1 MTRNQHRLSARDRVS
16 RHHGVLIKG
25 FFPIFR
31 LVYTTH
37 HVPALLSPVAIDASK
52 VRVFVCTRVWTRFY
66 HQPLIVHRTL
76 RAADPVIECQSGSR
90 IHPGGSDERRWP
102 RSVPPAATTTT
113 ASSRH
118 SHRCLSFF
126 DWRLCTMHFSSAVSQ
141 CVLGAVV
148 CSAALLKLLTASC
161 SAEFTWSSGLLH
173 CIQSL
178 ADLPDTFWDVCAGH
192 RMARDAK
199 NVFLPAAAVIASLMP
214 VR

>member
-1 MTRNQHRLSARDRVS
+1 MAQVSA
-16 RHHGVLIKG
+16 
-25 FFPIFR
+25 
-31 LVYTTH
+31 
-37 HVPALLSPVAIDASK
+37 
-52 VRVFVCTRVWTRFY
+52 
-66 HQPLIVHRTL
+66 
-76 RAADPVIECQSGSR
+76 
-90 IHPGGSDERRWP
+90 
-102 RSVPPAATTTT
+102 
-113 ASSRH
+113 ASSH
-118 SHRCLSFF
+118 HHRQQPPSRCCLCCFN
-126 DWRLCTMHFSSAVSQ
+126 WRLYTMRFSSAVSQ
-141 CVLGAVV
+141 CVLSAVV